1 MYKTKRKKNTVM
13 LTDPESIYRDMK
25 DSVDNKKKISQN
37 IFEDKSLKTKK
48 KKQIKKTN
56 NNKKPKKKY

>member
-1 MYKTKRKKNTVM
+1 M

-25 DSVDNKKKISQN
+25 DSLDNKKKISQN
-37 IFEDKSLKTKK
+37 IFEDKSLKTNKK
-48 KKQIKKTN
+48 KKIKKTN

>member
-37 IFEDKSLKTKK
+37 IFEDKSLKTKN

>member
-1 MYKTKRKKNTVM
+1 MYKTKRKKNSVM

-25 DSVDNKKKISQN
+25 DSLDNKKKISQN
-37 IFEDKSLKTKK
+37 IFEDKSLKTNKK
-48 KKQIKKTN
+48 KKIKKTN